1 MADLRRS
8 LPKKS
13 PEMDLERR
21 IAKLEKTCAAVIT
34 EFEKISSDPGIGEA
48 RMVLQSALTRVNA
61 ELGRVS
67 RDNGL
72 A

>member
-1 MADLRRS
+1 
-8 LPKKS
+8 
-13 PEMDLERR
+13 MDLTWR

-48 RMVLQSALTRVNA
+48 RILFHSALTRARA
-61 ELGRVS
+61 ELGRFV
-67 RDNGL
+67 RNNGL